1 MHKNIFKKA
10 KFTIDKHKSFCY
22 NSMAIKKNCY
32 RDVAQL
38 VARMVWDHDAAGSNP
53 VISTIKS
60 TVPFGTVLF
69 ICLRCRGFEHV
80 CEADAGAQNCPK
92 A

>member
-1 MHKNIFKKA
+1 
-10 KFTIDKHKSFCY
+10 
-22 NSMAIKKNCY
+22 MAIKKNRY

-69 ICLRCRGFEHV
+69 CFMVELTIRPAFKLCLNQVRKIALRR
-80 CEADAGAQNCPK
+80 DSLLI
-92 A
+92 